1 MPKAVTLK
9 GALRIKV
16 MFAAVDVLLFI
27 KSSDVPFYV
36 RTRYFVIKGI
46 YIITLQK

>member
-27 KSSDVPFYV
+27 KSSDVPFYDSQNQI
-36 RTRYFVIKGI
+36 FCH
-46 YIITLQK
+46 